1 MEYIDRD
8 ERAIEAH
15 CTDLVRCGQFAYYR
29 QIPITY
35 LPPQKLPR
43 WARQVTA
50 APRGTSLGNGHYV
63 RQGVNHA

>member
-1 MEYIDRD
+1 MEYIERD
-8 ERAIEAH
+8 EIAITAH
-15 CTDLVRCGQFAYYR
+15 CAATVNTTDEVR
-29 QIPITY
+29 ITY

>member
-8 ERAIEAH
+8 HDAIIAMCEQEHAE
-15 CTDLVRCGQFAYYR
+15 VR
-29 QIPITY
+29 ITY